1 MTDPLVGAELPDLRA
16 PEVTRATLALFAG
29 ASGDHNPLHIDTD
42 AARAAGF
49 DDVPAHGMLSM
60 AYLGRLVTSW
70 VPLGAIRSLKA
81 RFSAM
86 TPVHAR
92 PHCTGRVTA
101 VEEGADGERLA
112 RIALTVRLADGT
124 ATVRGEAV
132 VAADALT
139 PKAAAPA
146 TRTSAPT
153 ASAPTTTAPT
163 TSTRTAS
170 VHP

>member
-1 MTDPLVGAELPDLRA
+1 MTDPLVGAELPDLSA
-16 PEVTRATLALFAG
+16 PQVTRATLALFAG

-70 VPLGAIRSLKA
+70 VPLDAVRSLKA

-92 PHCTGRVTA
+92 PHCTGRITA
-101 VEEGADGERLA
+101 VEESADGERLA

-132 VAADALT
+132 VAAAALT
-139 PKAAAPA
+139 RTA
-146 TRTSAPT
+146 TT
-153 ASAPTTTAPT
+153 PTTSVSTPMKSTPTPT

-170 VHP
+170 AHP